1 VGVFEQKIIE
11 NCRYIMQHLQDFRL
25 EHKMEGIESIGL
37 ILEEFDTIEPFTE
50 WNDFIERH
58 QYSLVLENSAY
69 KTEDSVQYPN
79 QHHEYVRASKIG
91 HLATKQGGLSKSW
104 VQGVCVIT
112 PCKYFYVFFFFF
124 FFFIERVI
132 DLFIAG
138 FLHCYKTP
146 QYFQARATEP
156 TFSIYIADCH
166 IIPGD
171 TREHC
176 FTIKNKLKNNRKSRL
191 SSFNVSTSYT
201 FLAANRE
208 ESLEWQQAL
217 GAIRNEV
224 VPLMTTTLVPQ
235 QPQYRNQAPMPDHV
249 LPETSSQSVSD
260 FNQPAPSM
268 EFTRERAERPL
279 PQDPVSDDEEI
290 VPAARQV
297 QVVPMDAAACLDAVQ
312 NPSISPY
319 DILSMAQT
327 GMGSYTIPTTDAY
340 ADPVLSDHEEEIQHA
355 SLQDDTSDEDDVYE
369 ASVHEEQVATPEE
382 AVVAEQE
389 DEEVLSVQGDILS
402 VQEEEVLPEEEV
414 LSEQEV
420 LSDEELT
427 NEIHQLIN
435 LPLEDDSEDME
446 YDPATIAQQEANKL
460 GPILDIQ
467 EAPQSQNAMDNEKR
481 VEQSV

>member
-1 VGVFEQKIIE
+1 
-11 NCRYIMQHLQDFRL
+11 
-25 EHKMEGIESIGL
+25 
-37 ILEEFDTIEPFTE
+37 
-50 WNDFIERH
+50 
-58 QYSLVLENSAY
+58 
-69 KTEDSVQYPN
+69 
-79 QHHEYVRASKIG
+79 
-91 HLATKQGGLSKSW
+91 
-104 VQGVCVIT
+104 
-112 PCKYFYVFFFFF
+112 
-124 FFFIERVI
+124 
-132 DLFIAG
+132 LFIAG

-146 QYFQARATEP
+146 QYFQARATQP
-156 TFSIYIADCH
+156 TFSIYIADSH

-171 TREHC
+171 GREHC

-224 VPLMTTTLVPQ
+224 VPLMTTTLVPM
-235 QPQYRNQAPMPDHV
+235 QPQYRNQAPMPDHI

-260 FNQPAPSM
+260 FNQAAPSM

-279 PQDPVSDDEEI
+279 PQDPIYEEEEEEEEI

-297 QVVPMDAAACLDAVQ
+297 EIVPMDAAACLDAVQ

-319 DILSMAQT
+319 DILSMAKT

-340 ADPVLSDHEEEIQHA
+340 ADPVLSDHEEEIERAA
-355 SLQDDTSDEDDVYE
+355 SLQDDTSDEEDVYE
-369 ASVHEEQVATPEE
+369 ASVHEEQVAIPEE
-382 AVVAEQE
+382 
-389 DEEVLSVQGDILS
+389 DVLSVQEDVLSVQEDVLS
-402 VQEEEVLPEEEV
+402 VQEEEDLPEQEEED
-414 LSEQEV
+414 LPEQEEEDLPEQEEEDLPEQEV

-427 NEIHQLIN
+427 NEIHQLMS

-460 GPILDIQ
+460 GLVLDIQ
-467 EAPQSQNAMDNEKR
+467 EAPQSQNTMDNEKR

>member
-1 VGVFEQKIIE
+1 
-11 NCRYIMQHLQDFRL
+11 
-25 EHKMEGIESIGL
+25 
-37 ILEEFDTIEPFTE
+37 
-50 WNDFIERH
+50 
-58 QYSLVLENSAY
+58 
-69 KTEDSVQYPN
+69 
-79 QHHEYVRASKIG
+79 
-91 HLATKQGGLSKSW
+91 
-104 VQGVCVIT
+104 
-112 PCKYFYVFFFFF
+112 
-124 FFFIERVI
+124 
-132 DLFIAG
+132 
-138 FLHCYKTP
+138 
-146 QYFQARATEP
+146 
-156 TFSIYIADCH
+156 
-166 IIPGD
+166 
-171 TREHC
+171 
-176 FTIKNKLKNNRKSRL
+176 
-191 SSFNVSTSYT
+191 
-201 FLAANRE
+201 
-208 ESLEWQQAL
+208 
-217 GAIRNEV
+217 
-224 VPLMTTTLVPQ
+224 
-235 QPQYRNQAPMPDHV
+235 MPDHV